1 MSAEPGGTGE
11 PDMSFLD
18 YMATL
23 GKDRAATA
31 QIAPFGRIAGVS
43 ENLREQPARL
53 YDPFITTGL
62 SVLKGLG
69 RLPFPDTDVP
79 GPYFVEHYH
88 PYLYAIPDIETLPT
102 TSRGVDPEV
111 DAGAFGD
118 FLTDLLRVS
127 SAQPRRVLF
136 IDDLHMDD
144 DLKHMESMTKMTLP
158 DGTVIYSHV
167 QDGKR
172 VFTFP
177 DLAHSMYDVA
187 YMEAGLIPMA
197 HELTE
202 RIIERASTI
211 DGVRIKGDRRKKV
224 RFQDG
229 REVYLTDK
237 DGETPTCE
245 LLDVAYRLKLMK
257 ERGAHDEDP
266 YAGGVIIL
274 PDSFRTQQQRVLDLL
289 SVLGEDLN
297 IVTMLLD

>member
-1 MSAEPGGTGE
+1 
-11 PDMSFLD
+11 MSFLD

-43 ENLREQPARL
+43 ENLRGQPARL

-62 SVLKGLG
+62 SVLKELG
-69 RLPFPDTDVP
+69 RLPFSDEN
-79 GPYFVEHYH
+79 GSRPYFIEHYH
-88 PYLYAIPDIETLPT
+88 PYLYALPDIETLPT
-102 TSRGVDPEV
+102 TSRGVDPAVE
-111 DAGAFGD
+111 AGAFGN

-127 SAQPRRVLF
+127 GAQPKRVLF
-136 IDDLHMDD
+136 IDNLHIDED
-144 DLKHMESMTKMTLP
+144 IRSMESITKMTLP
-158 DGTVIYSHV
+158 DGTVIYGHV
-167 QDGKR
+167 QDGRR
-172 VFTFP
+172 VFAFP
-177 DLAHSMYDVA
+177 DLTHSIYDVA

-224 RFQDG
+224 KFQDG

-245 LLDVAYRLKLMK
+245 LLDVAYRLKLIH
-257 ERGAHDEDP
+257 ERGVHDEDP
-266 YAGGVIIL
+266 YAGGIIIL
-274 PDSFRTQQQRVLDLL
+274 PDSFRPQQQRVLDLL
-289 SVLGEDLN
+289 SILGEDLN